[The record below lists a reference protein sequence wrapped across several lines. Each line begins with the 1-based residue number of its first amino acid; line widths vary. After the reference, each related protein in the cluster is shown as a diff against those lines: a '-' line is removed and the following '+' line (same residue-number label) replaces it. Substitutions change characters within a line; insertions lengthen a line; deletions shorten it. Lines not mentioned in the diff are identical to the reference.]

1 MVQTFTEK
9 KINNSK
15 DNAPLS
21 GIRILAISQ
30 FGAGPFATLLLSDLG
45 AEIIKIEDPLSEGDV
60 ARKVPPFVFEGDSTY
75 FQTFNRGK
83 KSIALDFRTIEG
95 RKIFEDL
102 VRKSDVVFNNLRGDL
117 PERLG
122 ITYNTLK
129 QINPM
134 IVTCSLS
141 GFGSKGKLSSKPG
154 YDPIIQALT
163 GYMSLTGEINSPPIK
178 TGVSIID
185 FSAGFAAALGISAAL
200 VDVKINKI
208 GRNVDISLFNTAI
221 SMLTYLASWYL
232 NHQWIPE
239 KQNFSA
245 HQSITPAQNYK
256 TFDGWI
262 TIFCAKEKFWIN
274 LVGIMEFNHLNNDE
288 RFTSFSQREKN
299 RKELNEILEPIFLNK
314 TTDYWIKLFENKI
327 PAAPILSMED
337 SMDSLVKES
346 SESFININ
354 HPLMGIMRFIKSPF
368 DTEGANIN
376 NEPAPKLGQN
386 TDEIL
391 LTLLGYNE
399 NKIIELKRTG
409 IIT

>member
-15 DNAPLS
+15 NNAPLS

-117 PERLG
+117 PEKLG

-141 GFGSKGKLSSKPG
+141 GFGSKGKISSKPG
-154 YDPIIQALT
+154 YDSIIQALT

-185 FSAGFAAALGISAAL
+185 FSA
-200 VDVKINKI
+200 
-208 GRNVDISLFNTAI
+208 
-221 SMLTYLASWYL
+221 
-232 NHQWIPE
+232 
-239 KQNFSA
+239 
-245 HQSITPAQNYK
+245 
-256 TFDGWI
+256 
-262 TIFCAKEKFWIN
+262 
-274 LVGIMEFNHLNNDE
+274 
-288 RFTSFSQREKN
+288 
-299 RKELNEILEPIFLNK
+299 
-314 TTDYWIKLFENKI
+314 
-327 PAAPILSMED
+327 
-337 SMDSLVKES
+337 
-346 SESFININ
+346 
-354 HPLMGIMRFIKSPF
+354 
-368 DTEGANIN
+368 
-376 NEPAPKLGQN
+376 
-386 TDEIL
+386 
-391 LTLLGYNE
+391 
-399 NKIIELKRTG
+399 
-409 IIT
+409 